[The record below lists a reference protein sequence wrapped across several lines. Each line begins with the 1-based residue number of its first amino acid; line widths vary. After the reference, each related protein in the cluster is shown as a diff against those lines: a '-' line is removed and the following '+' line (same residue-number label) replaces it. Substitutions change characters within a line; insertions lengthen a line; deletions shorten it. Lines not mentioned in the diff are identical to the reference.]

1 MKIETQLL
9 ADCPLLH
16 TTTCNVSEQ
25 NWIKSVRAFLNQPE
39 PEVEQ
44 FNQTQVQAAIEQFL
58 EYGEQSFVDVDKEQ
72 SRGKGHLGYFSGSG
86 WAARALR
93 FHLAQLK
100 EQNK

>member
-1 MKIETQLL
+1 MTPTEPPTEL
-9 ADCPLLH
+9 AP
-16 TTTCNVSEQ
+16 
-25 NWIKSVRAFLNQPE
+25 
-39 PEVEQ
+39 VEQ

-58 EYGEQSFVDVDKEQ
+58 EYGEDSFAPEKEPKE
-72 SRGKGHLGYFSGSG
+72 RGHRGYFSGGG